1 MKGKGLWRS
10 CACIHLRRV
19 RVRVDES
26 THRLLGRNN
35 FENHGCVQ
43 CTLVSE

>member
-26 THRLLGRNN
+26 THTGSWEGIISNIMAAFNVL
-35 FENHGCVQ
+35 
-43 CTLVSE
+43 